1 MCKNKR
7 INQFNVFYNTA
18 GNSSVYYLTI
28 RVNLV
33 IKLDF

>member
-1 MCKNKR
+1 MGKNKR

-18 GNSSVYYLTI
+18 RTSLIYYLTI